1 MEVGTTSRWLAGSW
15 SFIYVCAGVLSI
27 NSSSMTNETCFVRQ
41 SAHQTMS
48 PSEKRL
54 FELIEARLATG
65 AEIPTIDAK
74 IDSLFGEEWAI
85 LITDMSG
92 FSRRT
97 ARYGIIHFLT
107 MIHLMRRLAE
117 PLLQEHNGLLLKEV
131 ADSFFVIFRTPPS
144 ALSFAIALRQAT
156 LEYNHHKDED
166 EQLHVCQGIGFGRIL
181 RIGDTDIFGHEV
193 NLAARLGEDVAHAEE
208 ILLTP
213 GAKQALAQTSGVT
226 FEPQEGELFGA
237 GPVPYF
243 RLQPR

>member
-1 MEVGTTSRWLAGSW
+1 
-15 SFIYVCAGVLSI
+15 
-27 NSSSMTNETCFVRQ
+27 
-41 SAHQTMS
+41 MS

-54 FELIEARLATG
+54 FELIEARLQPG
-65 AEIPTIDAK
+65 AELPKIDAK

-117 PLLQEHNGLLLKEV
+117 PLIQEHNGLILKEV
-131 ADSFFVIFRTPPS
+131 ADSFFVLFRTTQS
-144 ALSFAIALRQAT
+144 ALSFAVALRQT
-156 LEYNHHKDED
+156 TVEYNHNRVED

-193 NLAARLGEDVAHAEE
+193 NFAARLGEDVAKAEE

-213 GAKQALAQTSGVT
+213 SAKQELEQIPGVM
-226 FEPQEGELFGA
+226 FEPQEGELFGT